1 MAIEW
6 GSVAS
11 WVSGLGSFA
20 AVATALYLSRDAQR
34 VKLNGYCGL
43 RSCLGI
49 PISDQIAQRCG
60 NCSVIVTEKHLD
72 GRGPLGL
79 AMTAVKICA
88 AVIFYCPV
96 FASETW
102 VYTTMIRIISG

>member
-1 MAIEW
+1 M
-6 GSVAS
+6 GQVAS
-11 WVSGLGSFA
+11 
-20 AVATALYLSRDAQR
+20 LYKILFR
-34 VKLNGYCGL
+34 VWLMIEPPL

-88 AVIFYCPV
+88 TVIFYCPV